1 VNAAPNTQATG
12 PDLEQERR
20 RIAQRLEETARL
32 SESSVPPGAF
42 YGEMLKRLLE
52 TLAAPA
58 GAVWTRNPQ
67 GHLQLQYQ
75 INLKEIG
82 LDQNEEVRVSHEELL
97 RQAATSPRPFHV
109 PPHSGVGVRE
119 EGKPAA
125 GNLTNYLLLIAPIIV
140 NQQTAGIIEVWQQ
153 ANRPA
158 QAIAGW
164 LQFMTYMAELCSR
177 YQRNQV
183 MGQLTGQQQVWTQ
196 LEAFARTV
204 HASLHPTE
212 VAYNVANEGRRLV
225 ECDRVS
231 VAIRY
236 YGSKSRIEAVSGADV
251 VERRS
256 NLIRLMQKLSEEVIK
271 WGEKLVF
278 NGSRDDSLPPK
289 VLSALDA
296 YLAESNSKLLAVQPL
311 KDERETG
318 RRPPRSALVME
329 CFEPP
334 AEPQQ
339 LLARLDVVARH
350 ATPALYNAVEHRR
363 IPGRMVWQPLAK
375 LQDGIGGK
383 AKAISAAVIGLV
395 SFLIAVMF
403 LVPYELK
410 MDSTGKLVPWAR
422 RVVYAPTTGYVQDFK
437 VDPGSVVP
445 EGSELAVLYSQ
456 ELFKKLA
463 ELDASIKG
471 AREEAQASIR
481 AAAGGQGNG
490 QPGKD
495 AASSSLETEE
505 IKRDFERRKRDE
517 REKFIEH
524 NNANPAPAKI
534 GEYYLR
540 APTFTAE
547 ERDRIG
553 RREWT
558 VLNGNFRDEWV
569 GKSAKPSDPILKLG
583 AKDGPWEIELRIPQK
598 HISQVLKAYEGK
610 AEGEALDVDFIL
622 RSDPT
627 RTYRGK
633 LYKERISSEAI
644 PNRDEKDESEPEIIA
659 YVSID
664 DAGIDLN
671 YRLSREALTSGTEV
685 RAKVRCGKHALGY
698 SLFYG
703 VWEFLYEKVVF
714 FF

>member
-1 VNAAPNTQATG
+1 VSVAPNTQSAG

-20 RIAQRLEETARL
+20 RIASRLEEVARL
-32 SESSVPPGAF
+32 SESNVPPGAYF
-42 YGEMLKRLLE
+42 GEMLKRLLE

-58 GAVWTRNPQ
+58 GAVWARTPQ

-82 LDQNEEVRVSHEELL
+82 LDQTEEVRVAHEELL
-97 RQAATSPRPFHV
+97 RQATATSRPFHV
-109 PPHSGVGVRE
+109 PPRSGVGARE

-125 GNLTNYLLLIAPIIV
+125 GNLSDYLLLIAPIIV
-140 NQQTAGIIEVWQQ
+140 NQQAAGIIEVWQQ
-153 ANRPA
+153 PNRPA
-158 QAIAGW
+158 QAIPGW

-196 LEAFARTV
+196 LEAFARQV
-204 HASLHPTE
+204 HNSLNPTE
-212 VAYNVANEGRRLV
+212 VSYHVANEGRRLI

-231 VAIRY
+231 IAVRH
-236 YGSKSRIEAVSGADV
+236 YGSKARIEAVSGADV

-256 NLIRLMQKLSEEVIK
+256 NLIRLMQKLCEEVIL

-289 VLSALDA
+289 VLTALDA
-296 YLAESNSKLLAVQPL
+296 YLAESNSKLLVVQPL
-311 KDERETG
+311 KDDRETG
-318 RRPPRSALVME
+318 RRPPRSALCME

-350 ATPALYNAVEHRR
+350 STPALYNAVEHRR
-363 IPGRMVWQPLAK
+363 IPGRLIWQPIAK

-383 AKAISAAVIGLV
+383 AKAISATVVGLV
-395 SFLIAVMF
+395 SFLLAALF

-410 MDSTGKLVPWAR
+410 MDSTGKLYPQVR
-422 RVVYAPTTGYVQDFK
+422 RVVYAPTGGHIQEFK
-437 VDPGSVVP
+437 VEPQNVVA
-445 EGSELAVLYSQ
+445 EGGDLAVMWSSD
-456 ELFKKLA
+456 LFKKLT
-463 ELDASIKG
+463 ELDAAIKG
-471 AREEAQASIR
+471 AMEEKGAAEQL
-481 AAAGGQGNG
+481 AAGGGG
-490 QPGKD
+490 QTNKEQ
-495 AASSSLETEE
+495 SSSWESAENKREILRRRQLELTQ
-505 IKRDFERRKRDE
+505 
-517 REKFIEH
+517 FIERNH
-524 NNANPAPAKI
+524 ANPDPHNYGEFYLKAPS
-534 GEYYLR
+534 
-540 APTFTAE
+540 FTPE
-547 ERDRIG
+547 ERSHVG
-553 RREWT
+553 RPEWT
-558 VLNGNFRDEWV
+558 VLSGNFKDEWHN
-569 GKSAKPSDPILKLG
+569 KFAKPSDPILKVG

-598 HISQVLKAYEGK
+598 HISQVHKAFEYNGV
-610 AEGEALDVDFIL
+610 EALDVDFLL

-633 LYKERISSEAI
+633 LYRDGISSEAI
-644 PNRDEKDESEPEIIA
+644 PNRDEKDESEPEVIA
-659 YVSID
+659 YVRID
-664 DAGIDLN
+664 DPGIEAKE
-671 YRLSREALTSGTEV
+671 RLSREALTSGTEV
-685 RAKVRCGKHALGY
+685 RAKIRCGKHKLGY

>member
-1 VNAAPNTQATG
+1 MKAAP

-32 SESSVPPGAF
+32 SESSVPAGAF

-58 GAVWTRNPQ
+58 GAVWTRTAQ

-82 LDQNEEVRVSHEELL
+82 LDQNEETRVAHEELL
-97 RQAATSPRPFHV
+97 RQAATQMRPFHV
-109 PPHSGVGVRE
+109 PPRSGVGVRE

-125 GNLTNYLLLIAPIIV
+125 GNLTDQLLLIAPIMV

-153 ANRPA
+153 GNRPT

-196 LEAFARTV
+196 LEAFARQV
-204 HASLHPTE
+204 HASLNPTE
-212 VAYNVANEGRRLV
+212 VSYHVANEGRRLV

-231 VAIRY
+231 IAIRY
-236 YGSKSRIEAVSGADV
+236 YGSKARIEAVSGADV

-256 NLIRLMQKLSEEVIK
+256 NLIRLMQKLSEAVIK

-278 NGSRDDSLPPK
+278 NGARDDSLPPK

-296 YLAESNSKLLAVQPL
+296 YLAESNTKLLVVQPL
-311 KDERETG
+311 KDERESG

-334 AEPQQ
+334 TEPQQ

-363 IPGRMVWQPLAK
+363 IPGRWVWQPLAS

-383 AKAISAAVIGLV
+383 AKAITAVCIGLA
-395 SFLIAVMF
+395 SFLIAMMF

-410 MDSTGKLVPWAR
+410 MDSTGKLLPRAR
-422 RVVYAPTTGYVQDFK
+422 RVVYAPTTGEVQEFK
-437 VDPGSVVP
+437 VEPGSEIP
-445 EGSELAVLYSQ
+445 EGSDLAVLFSQ
-456 ELFKKLA
+456 ELFAKLGT
-463 ELDASIKG
+463 LDAEIEG
-471 AREEAQASIR
+471 AKNEALAAIR
-481 AAAGGQGNG
+481 SGVGGQGSG
-490 QPGKD
+490 QPGKEG
-495 AASSSLETEE
+495 ANPWENEE
-505 IKRDFERRKRDE
+505 AKKEFELRKQKE
-517 REKFIEH
+517 REEFLKR
-524 NNANPAPAKI
+524 NNANPLRP
-534 GEYYLR
+534 GEYFLK
-540 APTFTAE
+540 APFFTPE
-547 ERDRIG
+547 EKDSITNG
-553 RREWT
+553 TPQWT
-558 VLNGNFRDEWV
+558 VLNGNFRDEWLL
-569 GKSAKPSDPILKLG
+569 KSAKPSDPILKLG
-583 AKDGPWEIELRIPQK
+583 AKGGPWEIELRIPQK
-598 HISQVLKAYEGK
+598 HISQILKAYERKGV
-610 AEGEALDVDFIL
+610 EELDVDFIL

-627 RTYRGK
+627 RTYRGILK
-633 LYKERISSEAI
+633 RERISSEAI
-644 PNRDEKDESEPEIIA
+644 PNRDEKDESEPEVIA

-664 DAGIDLN
+664 DPNIDVN